1 MFYLYLQV
9 IHHSFCFIYQVFV
22 IFMSFEKK
30 SDKNKEIELQKFY
43 RGMTI
48 KLVSVLQALF
58 TFMCREG
65 TLTFSSGLSTLNTD
79 NYSLYTVCLSVG
91 YVL

>member
-1 MFYLYLQV
+1 MFCLYLQV

-22 IFMSFEKK
+22 IFMSFGKKK

-65 TLTFSSGLSTLNTD
+65 TLTFSSGLSALNTD
-79 NYSLYTVCLSVG
+79 N
-91 YVL
+91 